1 MSTGVVL
8 LHGKWDAPPFAV
20 AALAEPLAGAGCAV
34 RLPTLPWALRRLYD
48 ATFDAALDQI
58 ADEAATLRHAGCA
71 RVVLCGH
78 SLGACAALAAAAQ
91 RGGIDGLILLAPGHF
106 PERLAAA
113 GHTAE
118 SLHAARAAV
127 AAGRG
132 AQRLPL
138 VDVHQGRV
146 RRLRLRPDHY
156 LGYFSPDGP
165 AVWPANAARL
175 AAPLPMLWLIPHGDT
190 AHAPGIDYAVEQAP
204 RHPASDCRRIAATHH
219 DTPAHA
225 VGPVLDWLRH
235 LAW

>member
-20 AALAEPLAGAGCAV
+20 AALAGPLAAAGCAV

-48 ATFDAALDQI
+48 APFDAALDQI
-58 ADEAATLRHAGCA
+58 AGEAAALHSAGCD
-71 RVVLCGH
+71 RILLCGH
-78 SLGACAALAAAAQ
+78 SLGACAALATAAQ

-113 GHTAE
+113 GHTGE
-118 SLHAARAAV
+118 SLQAARAAV
-127 AAGRG
+127 AAGHG
-132 AQRLPL
+132 ARRLPL

-165 AVWPANAARL
+165 AVWPTNAARL
-175 AAPLPMLWLIPHGDT
+175 GTPLPMLWLTPHSDT
-190 AHAPGIDYAVEQAP
+190 VHAPGIDYAFERAAA
-204 RHPASDCRRIAATHH
+204 HPASDWRRIAATHH
-219 DTPAHA
+219 DTPAQA
-225 VGPVLDWLRH
+225 IEPVLDWLHH
-235 LAW
+235 LHW

>member
-1 MSTGVVL
+1 MTIGVVL
-8 LHGKWDAPPFAV
+8 LHGKWDTPPFAV

-48 ATFDAALDQI
+48 ACFDAALDQI
-58 ADEAATLRHAGCA
+58 ADEAAALRHAGCR
-71 RVVLCGH
+71 RVLLCGH
-78 SLGACAALAAAAQ
+78 SLGACAALATAAQ

-127 AAGRG
+127 TAGRG

-165 AVWPANAARL
+165 AAWPANAARL
-175 AAPLPMLWLIPHGDT
+175 AAPLPMLWLTPHSDT
-190 AHAPGIDYAVEQAP
+190 AHAPGIDYAFERAP
-204 RHPASDCRRIAATHH
+204 HHPASNWRGVAAAHH
-219 DTPAHA
+219 DTPAQA
-225 VGPVLDWLRH
+225 VGPILDWLRT
-235 LAW
+235 LDW